1 MNESGQL
8 RIVREFP
15 APRAEVFSW
24 WAAPEKLCQWSG
36 CKEATSCHVEMDF
49 RVGGSFTQRMQLQ
62 RLGEF
67 VITGRYEEIVRPER
81 IVYVADL
88 RFAKSRVV
96 VEFTEAAGGTRVTL
110 SQEGLDSAMVFDNV
124 SRGTSE
130 SFAKLEALFTLCK
143 EIV

>member
-15 APRAEVFSW
+15 ASRAEVFSW
-24 WAAPEKLCQWSG
+24 WADPEKLCQWSG
-36 CKEATSCHVEMDF
+36 CKEATTCHVEMDF

-62 RLGEF
+62 GLGEF
-67 VITGRYEEIVRPER
+67 VITGRYLEIVVPER

-88 RFAKSRVV
+88 RFAKSRVA
-96 VEFTEAAGGTRVTL
+96 VEFAEAAGGTRVTL
-110 SQEGLDSAMVFDNV
+110 SQEGLDSPMVFDNV

-130 SFAKLEALFTLCK
+130 SFAKLEALLAPCK
-143 EIV
+143 EPV

>member
-1 MNESGQL
+1 MIESGKL

-24 WAAPEKLCQWSG
+24 WATPEKLCQWAG
-36 CKEATSCHVEMDF
+36 CKEATSCHVVMDF

-62 RLGEF
+62 GLGEF
-67 VITGRYEEIVRPER
+67 VITGRYEEIIVPER
-81 IVYVADL
+81 IVYLADL

-96 VEFTEAAGGTRVTL
+96 VEFTEIAGGARVTL
-110 SQEGLDSAMVFDNV
+110 SQEGLDNPMVFDNV

-130 SFAKLEALFTLCK
+130 SFAKLGVLLTVCK
-143 EIV
+143 ELV

>member
-15 APRAEVFSW
+15 APRPEVFSW
-24 WAAPEKLCQWSG
+24 WATPEKLCQWSG
-36 CKEATSCHVEMDF
+36 CKEATTCHVEMDF

-62 RLGEF
+62 GIGEF
-67 VITGRYEEIVRPER
+67 VITGRYEEITTPER

-96 VEFTEAAGGTRVTL
+96 VEFTDTVGGTRVTL
-110 SQEGLDSAMVFDNV
+110 SQQGLDSPMLFDNV

-130 SFAKLEALFTLCK
+130 SFAKLEALFTLRR
-143 EIV
+143 ELV